1 VVQKAVFALKQGE
14 ISDPV
19 RQAHGYYIFKAEEVG
34 FRPLSEVRDEIFSA
48 LKQSE
53 GRDWYNRVSEET
65 KVEFPNPAYP
75 GTGSK

>member
-1 VVQKAVFALKQGE
+1 
-14 ISDPV
+14 
-19 RQAHGYYIFKAEEVG
+19 
-34 FRPLSEVRDEIFSA
+34 VRDEIFTA